1 MSRRDAA
8 VALARF
14 GLGARPGEIEGIAGD
29 PAGWVLGQFRA
40 ETDRPTALA
49 AVQATPERLR
59 RTVQAFHDVRVDADA
74 ARTMRQTARALLTDD
89 IGHRVD
95 HALVT
100 DRPVHERLV
109 QFWSNHF
116 TVAATRGTTV
126 SVAMPFEVEAIRP
139 HVTGRF
145 RALLGAVTRHP
156 AMLLYLDNVLSVGPN
171 SPFGQRRGRGLNEN
185 LARELL
191 ELHTLGVDGDYTQ
204 ADVRALARILT
215 GWSVTLAAEPRPG
228 QFRFLPARH
237 EPGDKTLLGVRI
249 AEAGVAEGEAAL
261 DLLARHPATAR
272 HLATKLARHFVAD
285 DLPDTLVDRL
295 AAVFRDTDGD
305 LTALYRALV
314 TAPEAWADP
323 LAKIKTP
330 NDLVLSAGR
339 ALGVSDTQAVT
350 GSLHLMGQMPFA
362 APSPAGWPDR
372 AVDWI
377 GPEAMLTRADWATAA
392 GRRVGR
398 NARPAAL
405 LDQAVGPLAAARTRF
420 LVQGAP
426 SQAEGIALVL
436 MSPAFQRR

>member
-8 VALARF
+8 AALARF

-40 ETDRPTALA
+40 ETDRPTALD

-59 RTVQAFHDVRVDADA
+59 RTVQAFHDARVDADA

-89 IGHRVD
+89 IGRRVD

-116 TVAATRGTTV
+116 TVAATRVATIGT
-126 SVAMPFEVEAIRP
+126 AMPFEVEAIRP

-145 RALLGAVTRHP
+145 RTLLGAVVRHP
-156 AMLLYLDNVLSVGPN
+156 AMLLYLDNVQSAGPN
-171 SPFGQRRGRGLNEN
+171 SPFGRRRGRGLNEN

-228 QFRFLPARH
+228 QFRFRPARH

-285 DLPDTLVDRL
+285 DPPHTLVDRL

-314 TAPEAWADP
+314 TATEAWADP

-330 NDLVLSAGR
+330 NDLVMSAGR
-339 ALGVSDTQAVT
+339 ALGVGHTQAVI
-350 GSLHLMGQMPFA
+350 GSLYLMGQRPFA

-372 AVDWI
+372 AADWI

-398 NARPAAL
+398 NARPVAL

-426 SQAEGIALVL
+426 SRAEGIALVL